1 MDKQEQDRFF
11 AEVLVGIK
19 SDEFRRYMAQE
30 YLPPMPTTIRPEFR
44 FSTRALEVAYKAIES
59 RASSHS

>member
-1 MDKQEQDRFF
+1 MSKQEQDRLF

-30 YLPPMPTTIRPEFR
+30 YLPPMLPIRPELR